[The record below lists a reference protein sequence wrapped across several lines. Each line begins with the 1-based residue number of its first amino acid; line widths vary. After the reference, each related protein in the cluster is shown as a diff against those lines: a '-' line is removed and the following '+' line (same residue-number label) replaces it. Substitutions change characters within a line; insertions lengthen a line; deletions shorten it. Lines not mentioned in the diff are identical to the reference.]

1 MQGLDWTEA
10 DEVFFDEASKR
21 VVDQEDI
28 KSEEDDDNGGAVE
41 LGPESATSK
50 VEAGTEEEDVAA
62 DKAERGHE
70 QRLPFL
76 PGADARNSAGRHRRG
91 ARGQHVRTT
100 GWSTD
105 SQADEEVV
113 QQTAQ
118 DNAGGD
124 P

>member
-1 MQGLDWTEA
+1 M
-10 DEVFFDEASKR
+10 FFDEASKR

-28 KSEEDDDNGGAVE
+28 KSEEDDENGGAVE

-62 DKAERGHE
+62 DKAERGRE
-70 QRLPFL
+70 QRRPFL
-76 PGADARNSAGRHRRG
+76 PGRRRSGQDAGDTAGRHRRG
-91 ARGQHVRTT
+91 TRGQHVRTT

-113 QQTAQ
+113 QRNNSRQYW
-118 DNAGGD
+118 G
-124 P
+124 